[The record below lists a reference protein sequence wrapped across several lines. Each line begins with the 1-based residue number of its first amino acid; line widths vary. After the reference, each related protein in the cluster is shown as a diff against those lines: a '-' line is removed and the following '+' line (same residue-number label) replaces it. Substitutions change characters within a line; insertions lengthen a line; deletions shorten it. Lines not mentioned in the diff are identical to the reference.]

1 MRPFSY
7 LRLKKH
13 SGSSLLIC
21 TVICCSLGLPR
32 IGSAKA
38 SNTQPPPPL
47 TLSQAMI
54 LADQAH
60 PKIGTSR
67 ARLAEAEALV
77 TEAESGKYPSLSY
90 GAGVSYWNDDL
101 KLEGVPFPGAGEQ
114 DFIFEGQQQFRA
126 TVDFRWP
133 IYTWNRVQNSTA
145 AAGHELEARQLELL
159 RTRETAIN
167 SAIIAYWSLASAKE
181 AQSYLNA
188 TLNELRL
195 FLETAQADMNAGA
208 KNAPKKDVI
217 QIKIDIHTM
226 EAWRNV
232 LHRWAE
238 SSRQALS
245 IATAVPLDLLTI
257 EHSEVRYKPIRVS
270 YDQCL
275 AAAFQHRADL
285 QAIGRR
291 IQEAV
296 LMIAVQE
303 KENYPDLAVVSRGRW
318 LEDDYGPSQ
327 NLIGMVGIEIQ
338 GVLVD
343 GSRNS
348 AKIDQARA
356 RLSILKH
363 QEQEIR
369 ATIRQ
374 EVRDAYL
381 TVKESYNAVIQYNF
395 AREQTMAKL
404 TVVREG
410 YPMLLSTV
418 KDVQE
423 TQVER
428 RFRDKDYIFSKL
440 KLIKSLATLNL
451 VSGSTV
457 YDFALLDSINDGDQ
471 IGSVQ

>member
-1 MRPFSY
+1 MISFRIFHCSRKYILLGTTLCY
-7 LRLKKH
+7 LVFPQTGATETSPART
-13 SGSSLLIC
+13 GPA
-21 TVICCSLGLPR
+21 LGL
-32 IGSAKA
+32 
-38 SNTQPPPPL
+38 TQCIL
-47 TLSQAMI
+47 

-67 ARLAEAEALV
+67 ARLLEAEAMV
-77 TEAESGKYPSLSY
+77 TEAESGLYPTLSY
-90 GAGVSYWNDDL
+90 RAGALYWNDDL
-101 KLEGVPFPGAGEQ
+101 KLEDVPFSDGSEQ
-114 DFIFEGQQQFRA
+114 DFIFEGQQQIRA
-126 TVDFRWP
+126 SVDFRWP
-133 IYTWNRVQNSTA
+133 VYTWDRVQNATTA
-145 AAGHELEARQLELL
+145 AEHEVEARQLEVL

-167 SAIIAYWSLASAKE
+167 STILSYWTLASAKE
-181 AQSYLNA
+181 SQSYLNA

-195 FLETAQADMNAGA
+195 FLETAQEDMNSGA
-208 KNAPKKDVI
+208 KNAPEKDVI

-245 IATAVPLDLLTI
+245 IATGVPLDQVTI
-257 EHSEVRYKPIRVS
+257 KDSEVKYKPIRVS

-275 AAAFQHRADL
+275 ASAFRHRADL
-285 QAIGRR
+285 QAIDRR
-291 IQEAV
+291 IQEAA
-296 LMIAVQE
+296 LHIEVQE
-303 KENYPDLAVVSRGRW
+303 KANYPDVALVSRARL

-327 NLIGMVGIEIQ
+327 NFIGMVGLEIQ

-348 AKIDQARA
+348 SKTDQARA
-356 RLSILKH
+356 RYSILK
-363 QEQEIR
+363 QQQNEIR
-369 ATIRQ
+369 AAIRQ

-395 AREQTMAKL
+395 AREQTMTKL
-404 TVVREG
+404 TVVRDG
-410 YPMLLSTV
+410 YPLLLSTV

-440 KLIKSLATLNL
+440 KLIKALATLNF
-451 VSGSTV
+451 VAGSTV
-457 YDFALLDSINDGDQ
+457 YDFSLLEYVNSSDQ
-471 IGSVQ
+471 IGSIQ

>member
-1 MRPFSY
+1 M
-7 LRLKKH
+7 
-13 SGSSLLIC
+13 
-21 TVICCSLGLPR
+21 T
-32 IGSAKA
+32 
-38 SNTQPPPPL
+38 
-47 TLSQAMI
+47 

-67 ARLAEAEALV
+67 ARLVEAEAMV
-77 TEAESGKYPSLSY
+77 SEAESGLYPTLSY
-90 GAGVSYWNDDL
+90 QAGALYWNDDL
-101 KLEGVPFPGAGEQ
+101 KLEDVPFPGGSEQ
-114 DFIFEGQQQFRA
+114 DFIFQGQQQFRA
-126 TVDFRWP
+126 SVDFRWP
-133 IYTWNRVQNSTA
+133 VYTWDRVQNATSA
-145 AAGHELEARQLELL
+145 AEHEVEARQLEVL

-167 SAIIAYWSLASAKE
+167 SAILSYWTLASAKE
-181 AQSYLNA
+181 AQSYLAA

-195 FLETAQADMNAGA
+195 FLETAQEDMNNGA
-208 KNAPKKDVI
+208 KNAPQKDVI

-245 IATAVPLDLLTI
+245 IATGVPLEQMNIKD
-257 EHSEVRYKPIRVS
+257 SEVKYNPIRVS

-275 AAAFQHRADL
+275 ASAFRHRADL
-285 QAIGRR
+285 QAIERR
-291 IQEAV
+291 VQEAA
-296 LMIAVQE
+296 LLIEVQE
-303 KENYPDLAVVSRGRW
+303 KANYPDVALVSRARL

-327 NLIGMVGIEIQ
+327 NLIGMVGLEIQ

-348 AKIDQARA
+348 AKTDQARA
-356 RLSILKH
+356 RYSILKH
-363 QEQEIR
+363 QQNEIR
-369 ATIRQ
+369 AAIRQ

-404 TVVREG
+404 TVVRDG
-410 YPMLLSTV
+410 YPLLLSTV

-440 KLIKSLATLNL
+440 KLIKALATLNL
-451 VSGSTV
+451 VAGSTV
-457 YDFALLDSINDGDQ
+457 YDFALLESLDDSDQ
-471 IGSVQ
+471 IGSIQ